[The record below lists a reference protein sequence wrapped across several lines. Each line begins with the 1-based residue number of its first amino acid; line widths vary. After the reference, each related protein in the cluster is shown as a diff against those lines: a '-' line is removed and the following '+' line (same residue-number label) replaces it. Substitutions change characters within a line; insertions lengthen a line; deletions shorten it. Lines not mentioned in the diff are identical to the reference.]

1 MTTMNHKSTKE
12 NDAVCSNGMAA
23 TSHPLATEEALNILK
38 KGGVIVYPTD
48 TLYGFGV
55 DANNNYA
62 IERINTLKNRQ
73 SPMSVIACKFEQA
86 MLWTNIKEKDIEIAK
101 KILNSSSTLI
111 LDAKKNIVSNKIL
124 GKNNTTLGVR
134 IPKHKFCYD
143 ISKEYDK
150 PITTTSVNQNG
161 EQPLNDPKSISKIFG
176 EGIDLL
182 IDGGKLRKSTG
193 SKIYELKGSQAI
205 RIR

>member
-1 MTTMNHKSTKE
+1 MIPLVVKST
-12 NDAVCSNGMAA
+12 D
-23 TSHPLATEEALNILK
+23 PLAVEKSINILK

-62 IERINTLKNRQ
+62 IERINKLKNRH
-73 SPMSVIACKFEQA
+73 SPMSVIACRFEQA
-86 MLWTNIKEKDIEIAK
+86 MSWTNIKEKDIEIAK

-124 GKNNTTLGVR
+124 GKNNITLGVR

-150 PITTTSVNQNG
+150 PITTTSVNRSG

-182 IDGGKLRKSTG
+182 IDGGILRKSVG
-193 SKIYELKGSQAI
+193 SKIYELKESQAI

>member
-1 MTTMNHKSTKE
+1 MIPLVVKST
-12 NDAVCSNGMAA
+12 D
-23 TSHPLATEEALNILK
+23 PLAIEKSINILK

-62 IERINTLKNRQ
+62 IERINKLKNRQ
-73 SPMSVIACKFEQA
+73 SPMSVIACRFEQA

-134 IPKHKFCYD
+134 IPKHKYCYD
-143 ISKEYDK
+143 ISKDYDK
-150 PITTTSVNQNG
+150 PITTTSVNRNG